1 MKKMKFNL
9 VGGVILALVFGT
21 TLFTACS
28 SDSDGGTSLSAPK
41 YESTAAKYE
50 IQNTN
55 AAYQSI
61 ELTASG
67 DYIIT
72 KRGYRYVRPVALTTN
87 VVSKFLARPEAGTR
101 ATNGNIIYG
110 KYTKISDT
118 EYQLEG
124 FGTIV
129 ITGSTDNAVSLQ
141 ITETG
146 GTPYTLTAA
155 ESNQAPE
162 SEMTRNLCRTWKIAS
177 FSMKVV
183 VAGRTYLDG
192 EYTYDKYG
200 AWNMFN
206 DMKNNGMLS
215 EKDIEKFPS
224 SPDQISD
231 EDELELMEDAP
242 LRVIFTKAGTYMVQ
256 YSGDRLAVATWSWK
270 NEAEGE
276 MRYSWNYDNM
286 YTSGSGLVKIGFRG
300 NQLTL
305 RESGEFESS
314 DISDEEGSVVLTW
327 YMNEVQ

>member
-9 VGGVILALVFGT
+9 VWGVILALVFGT

-177 FSMKVV
+177 FRMSLVL
-183 VAGRTYLDG
+183 GGQTYLDG

-200 AWNMFN
+200 LWNLYN
-206 DMKNNGMLS
+206 DMKNSGLIAPEDMDEDVPTS
-215 EKDIEKFPS
+215 IDDVDIE
-224 SPDQISD
+224 D
-231 EDELELMEDAP
+231 EELIEGAP
-242 LRVIFTKAGTYMVQ
+242 KRIIFTKAGTYMVEYAGEQ
-256 YSGDRLAVATWSWK
+256 LAISTWSWT
-270 NEAEGE
+270 NEAEGLLA
-276 MRYSWNYDNM
+276 YSWNYDSM
-286 YTSGSGLVKIGFRG
+286 HGKGSGVVKVSFRG
-300 NQLTL
+300 NQLAIQEGNL
-305 RESGEFESS
+305 EADIQSGKNEY
-314 DISDEEGSVVLTW
+314 VNLTW